1 MRHPIRMFI
10 SHCFE
15 LFSYQTFDQLK
26 RFILFICVLSFHR
39 FVCDSNATGNFE
51 NRHCLESEI
60 IKTICYLKII
70 LYIRFKCRYKSFL
83 ESSSAIFF
91 QKNLVFCRCTIF
103 FVLVKRRDFITR
115 IPNVS
120 NRFRNLVLLFSFCFP
135 GFFLVLLPFQLLY
148 QILCKEFEWEIV
160 QTQQT
165 IRCDQSEQKVHSII
179 GQAKLSVFARIYIE
193 KQKSNKPYSN
203 FNTLF
208 DSLFPSQ

>member
-15 LFSYQTFDQLK
+15 LFSYQTLDQLK
-26 RFILFICVLSFHR
+26 RFILSICVLSFHR

-91 QKNLVFCRCTIF
+91 QKNLVFCRCTILSYSLNDAISSHEF
-103 FVLVKRRDFITR
+103 QMSR
-115 IPNVS
+115 IAS
-120 NRFRNLVLLFSFCFP
+120 EISFC
-135 GFFLVLLPFQLLY
+135 
-148 QILCKEFEWEIV
+148 
-160 QTQQT
+160 
-165 IRCDQSEQKVHSII
+165 SS
-179 GQAKLSVFARIYIE
+179 LSVSLDSSSSCF
-193 KQKSNKPYSN
+193 PSN
-203 FNTLF
+203 FF
-208 DSLFPSQ
+208 IKYFVKSLNGK